1 MPKPYYTQKALGE
14 KWQLDVKY
22 VPRQYYTGSH
32 PDKFYQYTMIYEASG
47 EIFIYLFKEHSSY
60 STIQFVEMSI
70 SFFGYKTKNIQID
83 NSFEFIHFKNTKRIH
98 TFDVLCNQLD
108 IKHQLI

>member
-1 MPKPYYTQKALGE
+1 
-14 KWQLDVKY
+14 
-22 VPRQYYTGSH
+22 
-32 PDKFYQYTMIYEASG
+32 MIYEASG
-47 EIFIYLFKEHSSY
+47 EIFIYLFKEYSYY

-70 SFFGYKTKNIQID
+70 SFFGYKTKNIQTD